1 MESVKMNMN
10 NIEEE
15 LNATTNN
22 MVCNF
27 IMDKLGEL
35 KGMDSVVDY
44 EGDISCFYVIHD
56 THVATIKC
64 CDGLV
69 HYIRIYGID
78 EAGEETQVD
87 VNIDNIKNINGKVE
101 DACSGEIDIIL
112 GSGVVNIQYE

>member
-1 MESVKMNMN
+1 MGNVKMNMN

-35 KGMDSVVDY
+35 KGMDAVVDY
-44 EGDISCFYVIHD
+44 EGDISCFYIIKD
-56 THVATIKC
+56 THIATIKC

-69 HYIRIYGID
+69 HYLRIYGTD
-78 EAGEETQVD
+78 EAGEDVQVD
-87 VNIDNIKNINGKVE
+87 INIDKIKNINGKVE
-101 DACSGEIDIIL
+101 NDYTGEVDIIL